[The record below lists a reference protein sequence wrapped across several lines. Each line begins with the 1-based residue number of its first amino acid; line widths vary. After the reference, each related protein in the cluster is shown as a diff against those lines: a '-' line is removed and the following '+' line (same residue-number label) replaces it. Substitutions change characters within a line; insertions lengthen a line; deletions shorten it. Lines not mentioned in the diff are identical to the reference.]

1 MMTSR
6 PAPKKW
12 MTLVL
17 TCLLMG
23 PALAHAAIR
32 CGTSLVD
39 LGDWP
44 VEVRDRCGE
53 PDYVAVYPTRA
64 VPGLGVTQTV
74 EHWYYNPGPHRLIR
88 RLEFRN
94 GRLQR
99 VKTLGYGFYP
109 DPHARCDSRALREGL
124 SEFELVSRCGEPVSE
139 RLFWQPFDLSSLA
152 DPVPG
157 ISIMPVKE
165 WLYGFGKHRFR
176 RIVILRDGLVVEVRT
191 GNKPR

>member
-1 MMTSR
+1 
-6 PAPKKW
+6 

-17 TCLLMG
+17 TYLLMG

-94 GRLQR
+94 GSLQR
-99 VKTLGYGFYP
+99 VKEPLINSESPLRDLRAVAARRGPQPMAVALGKGRNAADAALRARPSGPSERSTLGVATF
-109 DPHARCDSRALREGL
+109 
-124 SEFELVSRCGEPVSE
+124 
-139 RLFWQPFDLSSLA
+139 
-152 DPVPG
+152 
-157 ISIMPVKE
+157 
-165 WLYGFGKHRFR
+165 
-176 RIVILRDGLVVEVRT
+176 
-191 GNKPR
+191 